1 MLSAGKF
8 SDSWCHNCGFQ
19 NSDFCPEAWIL
30 PSTIN
35 IVSFF
40 FPLQCQAYFFWEIIS
55 QSLDKHTLLIP
66 KWQWL
71 ANAVGLTYTS
81 FTNASLEVTIL
92 VHFHQQCLVQA
103 LRRCI
108 LERWIYYMD
117 RFYRGFSRV
126 SPWNVTL
133 MIAKECRVV
142 LIFIHA
148 GCSPIAQIP
157 HYWWLGRMGEI
168 KWFTMSFFSISTH
181 FHFRVHWGDLPQALH
196 DSEKSQAVD
205 QFSPLEFPVLSFCD
219 R

>member
-1 MLSAGKF
+1 MNLLSVYGFVDRYPFFNLCIVVRKHWFTDSCKSFKCWHFLLCTFKKLYNTTAAFIVIVLSAGKF

-117 RFYRGFSRV
+117 RFL
-126 SPWNVTL
+126 PWL
-133 MIAKECRVV
+133 LSCFPMKRY
-142 LIFIHA
+142 F
-148 GCSPIAQIP
+148 
-157 HYWWLGRMGEI
+157 
-168 KWFTMSFFSISTH
+168 
-181 FHFRVHWGDLPQALH
+181 D
-196 DSEKSQAVD
+196 DS
-205 QFSPLEFPVLSFCD
+205 
-219 R
+219 